1 MSSFCAGG
9 GSVTREAGGTDGEGS
24 GRGRAGGESR
34 NPKPEIRSPKSERRP
49 EAGNPKNRM
58 GQARRLDSRK
68 TSVGPAGSISS
79 HACPFVSPSRSH
91 LKRLEAFDVS
101 SHHPCFPS
109 YFSCLR
115 GPTTDFP
122 SLFDSSLLPTQPLS
136 TQFPDDRDR
145 QVDKNFCGSKCLK
158 LRSMKCVKLHWVVK
172 GG

>member
-1 MSSFCAGG
+1 MVRGP
-9 GSVTREAGGTDGEGS
+9 VGE
-24 GRGRAGGESR
+24 GRAG
-34 NPKPEIRSPKSERRP
+34 KAEIRSPKSEARNPNEGRKP
-49 EAGNPKNRM
+49 EIIKNRM